1 MTCSGNLIYCTS
13 LTLSIL
19 LPSPSVW
26 WTESI
31 SQSCSEI
38 LETWHGWVESVGSFN
53 HTLLSAWRFSLLFFK
68 RWTHS
73 DHWTSLL
80 QISQGWVYC
89 FLFRVTQ
96 FHDTQFL
103 NWVLVTTSCLW
114 ILKFLQKSRIEL
126 RMKTCK
132 RLSINFFLMV
142 LHNFYDV
149 CYIRIV

>member
-1 MTCSGNLIYCTS
+1 MNVDDLFRKLYCTS
-13 LTLSIL
+13 LMLSIV

-38 LETWHGWVESVGSFN
+38 LETWHRWVESVGSFN

-80 QISQGWVYC
+80 SFTNQSRKSLLLSVSRHSVSWHSILELSLGDHFLSLNTQI
-89 FLFRVTQ
+89 FAEIE
-96 FHDTQFL
+96 
-103 NWVLVTTSCLW
+103 NWVENED
-114 ILKFLQKSRIEL
+114 LQEAV
-126 RMKTCK
+126 
-132 RLSINFFLMV
+132 N
-142 LHNFYDV
+142 
-149 CYIRIV
+149 